1 MTFKSR
7 KKNKVQKEGLVNFPV
22 KIWLDI
28 INSWKYIIKKILSI
42 QIQSINWVDL
52 FPISI
57 DNI

>member
-7 KKNKVQKEGLVNFPV
+7 KKNKVQLEGLVNFPV
-22 KIWLDI
+22 KICLDI